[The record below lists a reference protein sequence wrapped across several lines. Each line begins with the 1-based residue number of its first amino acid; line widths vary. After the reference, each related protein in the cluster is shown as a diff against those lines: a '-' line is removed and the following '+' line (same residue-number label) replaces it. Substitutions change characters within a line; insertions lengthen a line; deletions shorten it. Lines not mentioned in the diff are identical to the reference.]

1 LYSNS
6 IKLVFTFVTQN
17 RTPVTNMRLA
27 QWRVTWL
34 IEHATSH
41 QVLWC
46 IDSFVL
52 RNPPLR
58 QAPKRYYPAHPLP
71 VRIEPM

>member
-1 LYSNS
+1 MTR
-6 IKLVFTFVTQN
+6 KPTHN
-17 RTPVTNMRLA
+17 RRLA

-34 IEHATSH
+34 IEHSTSH
-41 QVLWC
+41 QHLWC

-58 QAPKRYYPAHPLP
+58 QAPKRYRSL
-71 VRIEPM
+71 

>member
-1 LYSNS
+1 MTMTGL
-6 IKLVFTFVTQN
+6 IRHEKEQRTAN
-17 RTPVTNMRLA
+17 RRLA

-34 IEHATSH
+34 IEHSTSH
-41 QVLWC
+41 QLLWC

-58 QAPKRYYPAHPLP
+58 QAPKRQA
-71 VRIEPM
+71 VKKMAF